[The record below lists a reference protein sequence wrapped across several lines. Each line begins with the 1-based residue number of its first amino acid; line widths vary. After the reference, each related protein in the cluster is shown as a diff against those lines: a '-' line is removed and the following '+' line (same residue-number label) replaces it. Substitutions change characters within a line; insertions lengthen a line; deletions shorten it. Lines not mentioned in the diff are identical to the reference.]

1 MTHYKTLEEAQIERI
16 LTNLKEHYGED
27 FLLILTPS
35 GNGNIALK
43 QQEKRYHNILFT
55 RLGALLSPTTKEVH

>member
-1 MTHYKTLEEAQIERI
+1 MTHYKTTEEAQIERI

-43 QQEKRYHNILFT
+43 QQEKCYQNILFN
-55 RLGALLSPTTKEVH
+55 RLGTVLSPTTKEVH